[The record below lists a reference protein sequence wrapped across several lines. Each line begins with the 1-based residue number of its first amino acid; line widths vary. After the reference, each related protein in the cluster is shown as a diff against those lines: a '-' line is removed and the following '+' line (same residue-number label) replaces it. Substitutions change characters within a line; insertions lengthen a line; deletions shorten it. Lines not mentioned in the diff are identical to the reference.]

1 MNIHVKYMINKF
13 IYCFCVCWLATLG
26 TVMIIRIVK
35 NKTKVLLKVKSSI
48 PVIESKHHTSKAI
61 NKLII
66 HFYRRD
72 NKYIYTS
79 KRDFKLLWEGKTTL
93 KQVYSVCTEPRDY
106 LVD

>member
-13 IYCFCVCWLATLG
+13 IYCFCVCWLATLS

-35 NKTKVLLKVKSSI
+35 SKTKVLLKVKSSI

-79 KRDFKLLWEGKTTL
+79 KMDFKLL
-93 KQVYSVCTEPRDY
+93 
-106 LVD
+106 

>member
-13 IYCFCVCWLATLG
+13 IHCCVCWLATLG

-35 NKTKVLLKVKSSI
+35 NKTKLKVKSSI

-72 NKYIYTS
+72 NK
-79 KRDFKLLWEGKTTL
+79 
-93 KQVYSVCTEPRDY
+93 
-106 LVD
+106 